1 MEKGRMIVVI
11 LTVLH
16 EGRISLYTVVT
27 VMPHIRESGS
37 AHHVVIGRA
46 RRLVVQL
53 RPVFGWLK
61 IWSVLLLLL
70 LLLLLVVVNV
80 MVIKF

>member
-1 MEKGRMIVVI
+1 MEKGRMVIMI

-16 EGRISLYTVVT
+16 EGGISLYTVVT
-27 VMPHIRESGS
+27 VLPDVRESGS

-70 LLLLLVVVNV
+70 LLLVVVNV
-80 MVIKF
+80 MVIKL